1 MKEKEL
7 EGQVYKQI
15 NELYKKLDSFDV
27 VVSRDYRSKLPSVKT
42 TEGCSNYYPIENTIY
57 INPID
62 RNDEEL
68 KDDITEESM
77 HFLDSA
83 TKGEVGS
90 NVKTTLKYP
99 YIEEFV
105 AAAGR
110 LLKGTSKDV
119 RLPKKEVRKEL
130 KKIEK
135 ETEVLEKLKKN
146 DYQQIKKLIETPE
159 NERTIEEKQGLNEFY
174 KHFER
179 LYSKNLEEFNEKN
192 IVIFLEVRYHCCNLA
207 RSSILAHQ
215 KGYDLAQKVY
225 ETDGG
230 LEEFFRKYTDFLLES
245 YEEKDKDIKSFL
257 EVFQML

>member
-1 MKEKEL
+1 MKEEEL

-15 NELYKKLDSFDV
+15 DELYENLDSLGV
-27 VVSRDYRSKLPSVKT
+27 TVSGDYRSELPSVKT

-57 INPID
+57 INP
-62 RNDEEL
+62 NDEKLE
-68 KDDITEESM
+68 DIIAEESM
-77 HFLDSA
+77 HFLDTA

-99 YIEEFV
+99 YIDEFIG
-105 AAAGR
+105 AAGR
-110 LLKGTSKDV
+110 LFEGTSKDV
-119 RLPKKEVRKEL
+119 RLPEKEVRKDL

-146 DYQQIKKLIETPE
+146 DYQQIKKLIETSE
-159 NERTIEEKQGLNEFY
+159 DERTIEEKQGLNEFY

-192 IVIFLEVRYHCCNLA
+192 ILIFLEAYYHCCNLA

-215 KGYDLAQKVY
+215 KGYDLAQKVH

-230 LEEFFRKYTDFLLES
+230 IKGFFEKYPNFLLQS
-245 YEEKDKDIKSFL
+245 YEKTGRDIESFL
-257 EVFQML
+257 SV